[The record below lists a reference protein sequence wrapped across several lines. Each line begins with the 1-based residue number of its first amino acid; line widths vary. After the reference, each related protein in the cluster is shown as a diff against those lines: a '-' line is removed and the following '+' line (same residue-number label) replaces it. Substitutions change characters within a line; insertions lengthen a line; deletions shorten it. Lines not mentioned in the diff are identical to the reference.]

1 MSNEKVDLQHLDDN
15 INHVAGVLEL
25 LFCAI
30 ASEHPV
36 EDAVLPVIMDAQE
49 RMKEVKAAV
58 DTLTDT

>member
-1 MSNEKVDLQHLDDN
+1 MSNEKLNLRNQLDNN

-36 EDAVLPVIMDAQE
+36 EDVVLPVIMDAQE
-49 RMKEVKAAV
+49 RMKEVKKVAEV
-58 DTLTDT
+58 LTG